1 MKNGSNDI
9 NILEQQMTNNEDI
22 CCSCGIIDSFPKAFF
37 DNYQIADVGIIV
49 CTSGKFT
56 IRCEDVEYVVN
67 KSETAFLSHDVHF
80 SVTKHSADCS
90 VVIILYRADS
100 IRDILGITI
109 VGMKFI
115 EMLNP
120 RDCWVMHTGHE
131 DELTKYS
138 ELLAL
143 NNSNNNVFAA
153 NERRLLLLS
162 LTYRLYNIFHEISKD
177 SDNASSRKLE
187 IYMQLIQLI
196 DQYYTCERGV
206 RFYADRLCLS
216 PKYLTSLVKSVSD
229 NSVQELVFKAITKK
243 AISLITT
250 TDKSIKEIAD
260 YLNFPNA
267 SAFGTFFKKQVGM
280 SPINYRQ
287 KEG

>member
-1 MKNGSNDI
+1 MKNGSNGI
-9 NILEQQMTNNEDI
+9 NILEQQMANNEDI

-49 CTSGKFT
+49 CASGKFT

-80 SVTKHSADCS
+80 SVTKHSTDCS

-120 RDCWVMHTGHE
+120 RNCWVMHTGHE

-143 NNSNNNVFAA
+143 NNSDNNVFAT

-162 LTYRLYNIFHEISKD
+162 LTYRLCNIFHEISKD

>member
-1 MKNGSNDI
+1 MKNGSNGI
-9 NILEQQMTNNEDI
+9 NILEQQMANNEDI

-56 IRCEDVEYVVN
+56 LRCEDVEYVVN
-67 KSETAFLSHDVHF
+67 KDETAFLSHDVHF

-143 NNSNNNVFAA
+143 NNSDNNAFAA

-162 LTYRLYNIFHEISKD
+162 LTYRLCNIFHEISKD
-177 SDNASSRKLE
+177 NDNASSRKLE

-196 DQYYTCERGV
+196 DQYYTSERGV

>member
-1 MKNGSNDI
+1 MKNGSNGI
-9 NILEQQMTNNEDI
+9 NILEQQMANNEDI

-49 CTSGKFT
+49 CASGKFT

-67 KSETAFLSHDVHF
+67 KGETAFLSHDVHF
-80 SVTKHSADCS
+80 SITKHSTDCS
-90 VVIILYRADS
+90 VSIILYRADS

-162 LTYRLYNIFHEISKD
+162 LTYRLCNIFHEISKD

-243 AISLITT
+243 L
-250 TDKSIKEIAD
+250 
-260 YLNFPNA
+260 FP
-267 SAFGTFFKKQVGM
+267 
-280 SPINYRQ
+280 
-287 KEG
+287 

>member
-1 MKNGSNDI
+1 
-9 NILEQQMTNNEDI
+9 
-22 CCSCGIIDSFPKAFF
+22 
-37 DNYQIADVGIIV
+37 
-49 CTSGKFT
+49 
-56 IRCEDVEYVVN
+56 
-67 KSETAFLSHDVHF
+67 
-80 SVTKHSADCS
+80 
-90 VVIILYRADS
+90 
-100 IRDILGITI
+100 
-109 VGMKFI
+109 
-115 EMLNP
+115 MLNP

-143 NNSNNNVFAA
+143 NNSDNNVFAA

-162 LTYRLYNIFHEISKD
+162 LTYRLCNIFHEISKD
-177 SDNASSRKLE
+177 NDNASSRKLE

-196 DQYYTCERGV
+196 DQYYTSERGV

>member
-1 MKNGSNDI
+1 M
-9 NILEQQMTNNEDI
+9 
-22 CCSCGIIDSFPKAFF
+22 
-37 DNYQIADVGIIV
+37 GIIV

-67 KSETAFLSHDVHF
+67 KGETAFLSHDVHF

-131 DELTKYS
+131 DELAKYS

-143 NNSNNNVFAA
+143 NNSDNNVFAT

-162 LTYRLYNIFHEISKD
+162 LTYRLCNIFHEISKD
-177 SDNASSRKLE
+177 NDNASSRKLE

-196 DQYYTCERGV
+196 DQYYTSERGV